1 MGERE
6 CEKWLEKILAD
17 GELHLREDV
26 REAARKE
33 GFTFGELRAARK
45 NIGVGTYHQFD
56 ECGQTENWF
65 WYSRR

>member
-1 MGERE
+1 MGERK

-33 GFTFGELRAARK
+33 GFTFGELRAAWK
-45 NIGVGTYHQFD
+45 SIGVGTYHQFD

-65 WYSRR
+65 WRSRR